1 MTRGEKDDID
11 GDDYLERVERV
22 MHYGAEVYVS
32 LHINSAVAS
41 SANGVEVYV
50 PSKSGSEHTQ
60 VSAELAD
67 KVIAN
72 LEALGLYSRGVKVND
87 GLAVINQSNS
97 AGIPGILIEHG
108 FISNAGD
115 ATYYLSDEGCR
126 RLGQADADA
135 IARQFPQSAWVDY
148 SAVYDFN
155 YYLEYNSDVRD
166 HYGSD
171 DPEGALGHFLTY
183 GMGEGRKAIASF
195 DVDFYRQNY
204 DDLRSVF
211 GNDLRKYYL
220 HYVEYGQQEGRVADR
235 LLDDEPA
242 PPVSLSATPSADRS
256 TVVAS
261 LSGGLA
267 ASADS
272 AVFAVWSE
280 RGGQDDIEW
289 HWASRA
295 SDGSWRANISVADHG
310 SYGSYDVHAYATPRG
325 SSRLSLMGTT
335 TFSIEAPSATVSTE
349 GYDQKAGTF
358 DVVLRDLKCETGVS
372 YVEFPV
378 WSEEGG
384 QDDIVWHRAKLQSD
398 GSYRATVSMAD
409 HGFSTGPYDVHA
421 YVTDKLGIL
430 SMLSS
435 TVQEVSLPPVSL
447 SATPSA
453 DRSTVVASLSG
464 GLAASAD
471 SAVFAV
477 WSERGGQDDIEWH
490 WASRASDGSWRA
502 NISVADHGSYGSYD
516 VHAYATP
523 RGSSRLSLMGTTTFS
538 IEAPSATVSVS
549 DINEYAGTFVVSLR
563 NIVSTAGVKKVEF
576 PTWSASDQS
585 DIAWYVATRQAD
597 GSYQATVDIKNHLFV
612 PGKSRNYS
620 IHAYLTDRNNI
631 RSLIDTTDVSFA
643 YTGESAKYSIMGT
656 SNMTASQMAAFYKSK
671 KKAYPSNIYSNK
683 GASSIDEFCA
693 ILVEEAQFE
702 GVKPEVV
709 FAQAMHET
717 GWLQFGGD
725 VKIDQCNFAGI
736 GAVGNG
742 EPGYTFESVRIGLRA
757 QVQHLKGYASKADL
771 NGACVDPRFGYVD
784 RGIAPN
790 VEDLGGRWATGTD
803 YGYKLVDSIYEL
815 TSYTSTPLAITV
827 SNITARFD
835 AADEAASL
843 LVPQFKDGVQFL
855 FFPSGVDM
863 SKVSLDFDTD
873 VSVFASVCTFG
884 NDKGDISIE
893 KGEPFNLGAII
904 NASSNEVSYI
914 VLTVGNEG
922 AEGKVLLGCM
932 QDSGVMSL
940 HLTSDD
946 ASAFGRD
953 YVDGSSDHSAKA
965 TGKMV
970 LLGEGL
976 DVRYSGKLTQIK
988 GRGNST
994 WAFTDKKSYQIK
1006 LDKKA
1011 SLIFPEASGEKSKTW
1026 LLLANPFDPTLIR
1039 NNMTYSLAKELGLSG
1054 SPDSIPIDLYY
1065 DGEYRGSYLLCEK
1078 VAIGSGRVEINDL
1091 EGDIEKANPNVD
1103 DFDDLGVS
1111 TDLNRYGNEMQWVE
1125 GLADPDDISG
1135 GYLLELDDAY
1145 YRLEKSYF
1153 RTSDGSAFVSKSP
1166 EYLSR
1171 NQMTYISEFVEEVI
1185 QCVKNGGVNKETGKG
1200 LFEYIDKDSFT
1211 KYFFVQDWS
1220 KNADSFISST
1230 YFYKPAGEDKLYA
1243 GPIWDCD
1250 ASFGIRSDVS
1260 IFSSPQGWL
1269 SRGFAKDLIEVS
1281 LFRKA
1286 LRETYEQEIRPSL
1299 YSTLLGT
1306 TNGLYVKPF
1315 GSYISQLAYS
1325 SSMNYV
1331 LWEFDDCMGTFFPAA
1346 SYWENVDNM
1355 FSWITSRS
1363 AWIDD
1368 EILDESFTGSVSAST
1383 GLGYGAVYDAAY
1395 YGKNNPDVVDA
1406 CGEGNSEGIFEH
1418 FIHFGMAEGRR
1429 ANETFDVFRYRTS
1442 YADLRSAFGDDL
1454 KAYYEHYIE
1463 YGQFE
1468 GRSA

>member
-1 MTRGEKDDID
+1 M
-11 GDDYLERVERV
+11 
-22 MHYGAEVYVS
+22 
-32 LHINSAVAS
+32 
-41 SANGVEVYV
+41 
-50 PSKSGSEHTQ
+50 
-60 VSAELAD
+60 
-67 KVIAN
+67 
-72 LEALGLYSRGVKVND
+72 
-87 GLAVINQSNS
+87 
-97 AGIPGILIEHG
+97 
-108 FISNAGD
+108 
-115 ATYYLSDEGCR
+115 
-126 RLGQADADA
+126 
-135 IARQFPQSAWVDY
+135 
-148 SAVYDFN
+148 
-155 YYLEYNSDVRD
+155 
-166 HYGSD
+166 
-171 DPEGALGHFLTY
+171 
-183 GMGEGRKAIASF
+183 
-195 DVDFYRQNY
+195 
-204 DDLRSVF
+204 
-211 GNDLRKYYL
+211 
-220 HYVEYGQQEGRVADR
+220 
-235 LLDDEPA
+235 
-242 PPVSLSATPSADRS
+242 
-256 TVVAS
+256 
-261 LSGGLA
+261 
-267 ASADS
+267 
-272 AVFAVWSE
+272 
-280 RGGQDDIEW
+280 
-289 HWASRA
+289 
-295 SDGSWRANISVADHG
+295 
-310 SYGSYDVHAYATPRG
+310 
-325 SSRLSLMGTT
+325 
-335 TFSIEAPSATVSTE
+335 
-349 GYDQKAGTF
+349 
-358 DVVLRDLKCETGVS
+358 
-372 YVEFPV
+372 
-378 WSEEGG
+378 
-384 QDDIVWHRAKLQSD
+384 
-398 GSYRATVSMAD
+398 
-409 HGFSTGPYDVHA
+409 
-421 YVTDKLGIL
+421 
-430 SMLSS
+430 
-435 TVQEVSLPPVSL
+435 
-447 SATPSA
+447 
-453 DRSTVVASLSG
+453 
-464 GLAASAD
+464 
-471 SAVFAV
+471 
-477 WSERGGQDDIEWH
+477 
-490 WASRASDGSWRA
+490 
-502 NISVADHGSYGSYD
+502 
-516 VHAYATP
+516 
-523 RGSSRLSLMGTTTFS
+523 
-538 IEAPSATVSVS
+538 SVS

-1230 YFYKPAGEDKLYA
+1230 YFYKPAREDKLYA

-1468 GRSA
+1468 VTIAALLLHRSTLHCYSAPWQTATP